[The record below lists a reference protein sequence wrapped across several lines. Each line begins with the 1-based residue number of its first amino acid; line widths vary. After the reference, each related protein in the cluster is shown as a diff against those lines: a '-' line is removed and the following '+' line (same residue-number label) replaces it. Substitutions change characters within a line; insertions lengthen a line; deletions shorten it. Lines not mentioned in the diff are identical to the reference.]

1 MGPVTETTTLIK
13 RAYWLIK
20 LRWIATVSVGIC
32 TCFASKV
39 LAITLQEL
47 TIYSIAFLLT
57 LYNVAVFLLLN
68 YLTREKREI
77 RRLSIKTII
86 HFQISV
92 DLLILT
98 SLLHFSGG
106 IENPLSFYFIFH
118 MIIASILLSVR
129 ESYLQATF
137 AVLLFGLL
145 ILLEYLQFIPHY
157 CLRGFTEHCS
167 HRNGLYVFGTYFV
180 FTTAIYIVV
189 YMASNIATKL
199 KKTEEAYR
207 EANILLRR
215 KDRIKDEY
223 VLRVTHDIKGHLAAI
238 QSCLD
243 VVVKKLIGP
252 LNEQQQDFVNRAGER
267 TRKLSSFVK
276 ALLRLTEF
284 RLTNNLEIEIFTLKN
299 AINAAFE
306 TVEAKAQDKSIMLKS
321 NINLI
326 EDKVFGTPLSVEEA
340 ITNLLLN
347 AIKYTPAN
355 EKVEINTKM
364 EDGYVLVEV
373 IDTGIGIPEEELSK
387 VFDEFYRATN
397 ARKIE
402 KDGTGLGLSIVKQ
415 IIERHGGKIWVESKE
430 NCGTKFYFTLPK
442 APDNSNSDDSN
453 GVEK

>member
-1 MGPVTETTTLIK
+1 MEPVTETTALIK
-13 RAYWLIK
+13 RAYWLVK
-20 LRWIATVSVGIC
+20 LRWIAAVSVGIG
-32 TCFASKV
+32 TYFASNV
-39 LAITLQEL
+39 LAVILQDL
-47 TIYSIAFLLT
+47 VLYSIAILLG
-57 LYNVAVFLLLN
+57 LYNVTVWLLLN
-68 YLTREKREI
+68 YLAKEKRKI
-77 RRLSIKTII
+77 RGLSIETII

-92 DLLILT
+92 DLLILAF
-98 SLLHFSGG
+98 LLHFSGG
-106 IENPLSFYFIFH
+106 IENPLSFYFVFH

-252 LNEQQQDFVNRAGER
+252 LNEQQQDFVSSADER
-267 TRKLSSFVK
+267 TRKLASFVK
-276 ALLRLTEF
+276 ALLRLTQL
-284 RLTNNLEIEIFTLKN
+284 RLSNTLEMGVFSLKN
-299 AINAAFE
+299 AINAALN
-306 TVEAKAQDKSIMLKS
+306 TVEAKAQYKSIVLKS
-321 NINLI
+321 NINPI
-326 EDKVFGTPLSVEEA
+326 EDKVFGNQLSIEEV
-340 ITNLLLN
+340 ITNLLFN
-347 AIKYTPAN
+347 AIKYTAQN
-355 EKVEINTKM
+355 GKVEINAKNKK
-364 EDGYVLVEV
+364 GCVLVEI

-387 VFDEFYRATN
+387 IFDEFYRATN
-397 ARKIE
+397 AKKTE